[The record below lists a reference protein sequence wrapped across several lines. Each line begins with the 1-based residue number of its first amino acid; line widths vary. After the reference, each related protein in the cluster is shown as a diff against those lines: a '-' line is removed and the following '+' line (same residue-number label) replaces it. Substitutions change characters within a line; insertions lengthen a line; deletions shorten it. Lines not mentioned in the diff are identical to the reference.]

1 MIYAELRLRGVPVVW
16 LRQRRGQMLAGFLE
30 LFNI

>member
-1 MIYAELRLRGVPVVW
+1 MIYAELRLRGLPVAW
-16 LRQRRGQMLAGFLE
+16 LRERRGQMRAGFLE